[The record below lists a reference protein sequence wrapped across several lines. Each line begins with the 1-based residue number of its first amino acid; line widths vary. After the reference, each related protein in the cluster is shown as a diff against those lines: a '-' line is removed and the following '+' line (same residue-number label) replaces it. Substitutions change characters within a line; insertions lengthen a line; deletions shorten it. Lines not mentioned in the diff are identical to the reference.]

1 MKPRVLITAGLPYAN
16 GSLHL
21 GHLLEYCQAD
31 MYARALQ
38 RLGERAIYLCGSDAH
53 GTPIE
58 LNAKRR
64 GIAPQAMVEQVRA
77 EHLRDFARFDVA
89 FDHFGSTHSA
99 TNKGLIEKAF
109 AGLQKCGE
117 VEQREVLGNYC
128 ETDGRF
134 LPDRFIK
141 GTCPRCGAAEQYGDV
156 CEACGATYAPTE
168 LVQPHCVLC
177 GQAPKLRPS
186 QHLFFKLSAAH
197 HEEFLRKFIDSGALQ
212 PDIANYVRSWCDGGL
227 RDWCISRDGPYFG
240 FAIPGHPQKYFYVWL
255 DAPFGY
261 MAAAQEYAEMHGL
274 KLHDV
279 WNEQTRIEHII
290 GKDIAYFHT
299 LFWPAVLHSLQL
311 PLPCAVH
318 VHGMLTVDG
327 EKMSK
332 SRGTF
337 INAALFAEHV
347 DPQAL
352 RYYFAS
358 KYSATSEDMDLS
370 LADFLQRINTELVN
384 KHVNLF
390 SRAAQFVHQKLGGTL
405 GDLPFTAAAA
415 QAAPQAAET
424 SAPADL
430 SPSDQAATEVSQSML
445 LEAQKV
451 VACAR
456 RIEQLYRRREFA
468 QVVRELGTMADVGNE
483 WMQARKPWEQLKASP
498 EAARQTCTFVL
509 NVCHALAMYLWPIV
523 PRLSDAAA
531 KMLGVQI
538 ESLDAGSLFNL
549 RNQPLGPLQRLF
561 ERLEPATLE
570 ALTAA
575 AKAAHTGDAAP
586 IPTAA
591 HASTK
596 SAVQVSSVPLGNGAG
611 AAPKGSPAAS
621 PERPHSSPPSAP
633 LSASSGNPC
642 SAPTGASPAA
652 VPQITYDHFAQLTLR
667 LGTVVACE
675 PIPKSKKLLK
685 LLVDVGEAAPRQIVA
700 GLALAYAPA
709 DLLHTQVIVLTNLA
723 PVKLMGCESCGMV
736 LAAGSGAEV
745 RVLRPDASATAVA
758 LTAGTVVK

>member
-21 GHLLEYCQAD
+21 GHLLGYCQAD
-31 MYARALQ
+31 MYARALR
-38 RLGERAIYLCGSDAH
+38 RLGEQAIYLCGSDAH

-64 GIAPQAMVEQVRA
+64 GVQPQALVEQVRA
-77 EHLRDFARFDVA
+77 EHLQDFARFDVA

-99 TNKGLIEKAF
+99 TNKSLVEKAF
-109 AGLQKCGE
+109 AALQAGGE
-117 VEQREVLGNYC
+117 VEEREVLGNYC
-128 ETDGRF
+128 DTDGRF

-141 GTCPRCGAAEQYGDV
+141 GTCPRCRAPEQYGDV
-156 CEACGATYAPTE
+156 CEACGATYSPTE

-186 QHLFFKLSAAH
+186 QHLFFKLSAKH
-197 HEEFLRKFIDSGALQ
+197 HEAFLRKFIDSGALQ
-212 PDIANYVRSWCDGGL
+212 PDVANYVRSWCDGGL

-240 FAIPGHPQKYFYVWL
+240 FAIPGHPQKFFYVWL

-261 MAAAQEYAEMHGL
+261 MAAAQEYAEKKGL
-274 KLHDV
+274 QLRDV
-279 WNEQTRIEHII
+279 WSEQTRIEHII

-299 LFWPAVLHSLQL
+299 LFWPAVLRSLHL
-311 PLPCAVH
+311 PLPSAVH

-337 INAALFAEHV
+337 INAALFAQHV
-347 DPQAL
+347 EPQAL

-358 KYSATSEDMDLS
+358 KYSATSEDLDLS
-370 LADFLQRINTELVN
+370 LADFMQRINTELVN

-390 SRAAQFVHQKLGGTL
+390 SRAAQFLHQKLGGTL

-415 QAAPQAAET
+415 QAAPQAAAT
-424 SAPADL
+424 SA
-430 SPSDQAATEVSQSML
+430 SPNAPPSSQAGAEDGGAML
-445 LEAQKV
+445 HEAQKV

-468 QVVRELGTMADVGNE
+468 QVVRELGAMADIGNE
-483 WMQARKPWEQLKASP
+483 WMQANKPWVQLKTSP
-498 EAARQTCTFVL
+498 EAARVTCTFVL

-531 KMLGVQI
+531 KMLGVQL
-538 ESLDAGSLFNL
+538 ETLDASTLFNL
-549 RNQPLGPLQRLF
+549 RQRPLGPLQRLF
-561 ERLEPATLE
+561 ERLEPETLTT
-570 ALTAA
+570 LTAA
-575 AKAAHTGDAAP
+575 AKAVHTGVVAAAPAPDAAAKGAAAAP
-586 IPTAA
+586 A
-591 HASTK
+591 HAPRN
-596 SAVQVSSVPLGNGAG
+596 APLN
-611 AAPKGSPAAS
+611 
-621 PERPHSSPPSAP
+621 RPPSALP
-633 LSASSGNPC
+633 QARC
-642 SAPTGASPAA
+642 SAPSVGPHSPPPGGTTAA
-652 VPQITYDHFAQLTLR
+652 APQVSYDHFAQLTLR

-685 LLVDVGEAAPRQIVA
+685 LLVDVGEPAPRQIVA
-700 GLALAYAPA
+700 GLALAYTPA
-709 DLLHTQVIVLTNLA
+709 DLLNTQVIVLTNLA
-723 PVKLMGCESCGMV
+723 PVKLMGCQSCGMV

-745 RVLRPDASATAVA
+745 RVLRPDAPTTAAA
-758 LTAGTVVK
+758 LEAGAIVK